1 MRLAVPERRGRAV
14 STVLVATTLGA
25 VAGPNLVR
33 PMGDVAQA
41 LGIREL
47 AGTFVLAPAAYA
59 LAAVV
64 VATQLRPAPLLT
76 ARAIAAPT
84 AQAAADQGEAPLAPV
99 ATDTAL
105 LQLGAR
111 ARPRPWP
118 AGTGRRPGAA
128 LLGLSPTRYFQLLG
142 RLLDRPEAAD
152 AEPEL
157 VAGLRAVQNQRR
169 RLRQSQ

>member
-1 MRLAVPERRGRAV
+1 VRLAVPERRGRAV

-105 LQLGAR
+105 LRLG
-111 ARPRPWP
+111 
-118 AGTGRRPGAA
+118 GTAMV
-128 LLGLSPTRYFQLLG
+128 PTQ
-142 RLLDRPEAAD
+142 P
-152 AEPEL
+152 
-157 VAGLRAVQNQRR
+157 
-169 RLRQSQ
+169 